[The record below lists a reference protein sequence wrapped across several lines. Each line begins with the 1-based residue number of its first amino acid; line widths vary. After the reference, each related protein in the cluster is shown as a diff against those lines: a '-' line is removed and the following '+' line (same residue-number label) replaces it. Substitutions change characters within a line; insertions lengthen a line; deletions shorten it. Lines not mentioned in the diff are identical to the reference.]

1 MISMQIKNLKQK
13 NGQKGF
19 TLMEVMIALSI
30 FAVGILGVFSMQI
43 SAINSNANARRVTED
58 ATLAMDKVEELL
70 ALPYTNNGDL
80 AGATAP
86 NWQEHSIANGDFT
99 VATDGVDN
107 DLDGQID
114 EGNEVDQVTIA
125 WNVQNVSGDTICGVV
140 MPERKSIRITVTHR
154 RTWSRNRVLSLDFIK
169 ANI

>member
-1 MISMQIKNLKQK
+1 
-13 NGQKGF
+13 
-19 TLMEVMIALSI
+19 MEVMIALSI
-30 FAVGILGVFSMQI
+30 FAIGILGVFSMQI
-43 SAINSNANARRVTED
+43 SAINGNANARRVTED
-58 ATLAMDKVEELL
+58 ATRAMDKVEELL
-70 ALPYTNNGDL
+70 ALPYTNTGDL
-80 AGATAP
+80 AGVTAP

-114 EGNEVDQVTIA
+114 EGGEVDLVTIA
-125 WNVQNVSGDTICGVV
+125 WNVQNVSGDLSSCGNVV

-154 RTWSRNRVLSLDFIK
+154 RSWNRNRVVSLDFIK